1 MIDWSE
7 LFGFSVSP
15 LELVVRGSFMYW
27 LLFLLF
33 RFVVRRDVGAVGI
46 ADILLLV
53 LVADAAQNAMA
64 GEYRTVSDGAVLVVT
79 LIGWT
84 LLLDWLA
91 LRFRWFNRFAE
102 PRPLPLVRN
111 GRVMRANL
119 RRQFL
124 TEDDLMSK
132 LRQHGCEDLATVKAA
147 TLEPDGEVSVIIR
160 GKKNQATSSIQKKPP
175 LR

>member
-15 LELVVRGSFMYW
+15 LELVIRGSCVYW

-33 RFVVRRDVGAVGI
+33 RFVVRRDVGAAGI
-46 ADILLLV
+46 ADILVLV

-64 GEYRTVSDGAVLVVT
+64 GEYRTVSDGAVLVLT
-79 LIGWT
+79 LIGWN
-84 LLLDWLA
+84 LLFDWLA
-91 LRFRWFNRFAE
+91 FRFRWFNLFAE
-102 PRPLPLVRN
+102 PRPLPLIREGHVLH
-111 GRVMRANL
+111 ANL
-119 RRQFL
+119 RRQL
-124 TEDDLMSK
+124 LSEDELLSK

-147 TLEPDGEVSVIIR
+147 TLEPDGEVSVILR
-160 GKKNQATSSIQKKPP
+160 GKSPPASPNDQKKRP

>member
-1 MIDWSE
+1 
-7 LFGFSVSP
+7 
-15 LELVVRGSFMYW
+15 MYW

-33 RFVVRRDVGAVGI
+33 RFVVRPDVGAVGI
-46 ADILLLV
+46 ADILVLV

-102 PRPLPLVRN
+102 PRPLPLVRD
-111 GRVMRANL
+111 GRVMRANCVGNSSL
-119 RRQFL
+119 R
-124 TEDDLMSK
+124 T
-132 LRQHGCEDLATVKAA
+132 T
-147 TLEPDGEVSVIIR
+147 
-160 GKKNQATSSIQKKPP
+160 
-175 LR
+175 